1 MFARRR
7 AGWGEWRRRVA
18 RMRRATHRVGPHLRV
33 QIGLLRHLRVVRR
46 GLLSVGRARGRLG
59 VRAGVVR
66 LHGSSCRPL
75 RVVRGVRGDRIA
87 GARRVA
93 VRGRGHAG
101 YGCGLG
107 LRHLRRA
114 SRGDG
119 HGGAWAGP
127 RARVTR
133 MRGRKNFPRRP
144 DLARRPRATFAG
156 SAGTRERGKSRPGS
170 ASRTGEEGA
179 CDQVRRTTG
188 TRGRFASREVAEY
201 DVSRPPS
208 MTRRFPSAFLATPWQ
223 VAEFKSSMQSPRKTR
238 FSKATALCEAHD
250 PKSHAPGVSSRPR
263 HRAHRRAGKTH
274 ERSKGESS
282 DMPPRGM
289 SAEVRALSSAPLRR
303 GAQIREMRSETRATR
318 GA

>member
-1 MFARRR
+1 
-7 AGWGEWRRRVA
+7 
-18 RMRRATHRVGPHLRV
+18 
-33 QIGLLRHLRVVRR
+33 
-46 GLLSVGRARGRLG
+46 
-59 VRAGVVR
+59 
-66 LHGSSCRPL
+66 
-75 RVVRGVRGDRIA
+75 
-87 GARRVA
+87 
-93 VRGRGHAG
+93 
-101 YGCGLG
+101 
-107 LRHLRRA
+107 
-114 SRGDG
+114 
-119 HGGAWAGP
+119 
-127 RARVTR
+127 

-223 VAEFKSSMQSPRKTR
+223 VAEFKSSMQSPMKTR
-238 FSKATALCEAHD
+238 FSKATALCEAYD